1 MISSEVQRTLVKSPP
16 ELWAEISDPEALARH
31 LGEFGEIRITR
42 VQPEQK
48 VEWEAPAAS
57 GSIVIK
63 PSGWGTKVKLTVTR
77 ELSETDTAIDP
88 NETSEPGLRSTIE
101 AAQELRGA
109 AAAELETEVEEES
122 EPHDELEAA
131 QAEVFADE
139 LPLAED
145 LLAEEQ
151 LEQAED
157 PVAAS
162 LPLETFEALEGQS
175 EHDQLPGTT
184 GESDP
189 QAERE
194 SKAEPIRR
202 LGFFARLFGRR
213 RAAHT
218 AADEPDL
225 HTPEIVEDEHPDPAL
240 AADRVGAPD
249 QAGTF
254 VDDEVSVSD
263 EPLTLAE
270 EVALVETELD
280 AETAPAPATPRT
292 PVSITPA
299 NPAAASASDAA
310 DRLEL
315 EGPVGHPSPSD
326 AHADIAAELEQAE
339 EAAEEQVTAVLT
351 GVLDRLGAAH
361 HRPFSRA

>member
-77 ELSETDTAIDP
+77 ELSETDAAIEPD
-88 NETSEPGLRSTIE
+88 ETSEPGQRSTIE

-109 AAAELETEVEEES
+109 TAAELETDVEEES
-122 EPHDELEAA
+122 EHDELEVA
-131 QAEVFADE
+131 QGEVFADE
-139 LPLAED
+139 LPVAEE

-157 PVAAS
+157 PVAVS
-162 LPLETFEALEGQS
+162 LPPETLEALEGHS
-175 EHDQLPGTT
+175 EHDPLPGTA

-189 QAERE
+189 RVERE
-194 SKAEPIRR
+194 SEAEPVRR

-218 AADEPDL
+218 AVDKPDL
-225 HTPEIVEDEHPDPAL
+225 HTPEISEDKHPDPAL
-240 AADRVGAPD
+240 AADRVGASD
-249 QAGTF
+249 EAVSF
-254 VDDEVSVSD
+254 ADDEVSVSD
-263 EPLTLAE
+263 EALTLAE

-280 AETAPAPATPRT
+280 AEPSPAPATPRT

-299 NPAAASASDAA
+299 TPAAANASDPA
-310 DRLEL
+310 DPLEL
-315 EGPVGHPSPSD
+315 EGAVEHPSPSD
-326 AHADIAAELEQAE
+326 AHADIAAELERAE